1 MRRSL
6 LGLLTLVAVAGLLLV
21 AGCEFFQQDSVLRVA
36 SINRGVAL
44 RSDVD
49 DWALQP
55 SDDPEEP
62 PYYVFGG
69 ALPDSIEVAL
79 QYLEIGA
86 GLPTWT
92 PYEAV
97 INKATVTYKSLLD
110 PETVYDPA
118 IIPMTQYVMAD
129 HTNKKITKFF
139 VTVVTATWKRT
150 YFSESEPPEID
161 PDPQDVVEA
170 TIKFSGWDSVAV
182 RTVEATGKLTIE
194 FGSFPDGDAFGN

>member
-1 MRRSL
+1 MRCSL

-44 RSDVD
+44 KSDVAD
-49 DWALQP
+49 YGLMP
-55 SDDPEEP
+55 SDDPEDP
-62 PYYVFGG
+62 PYYESGG
-69 ALPDSIEVAL
+69 ALMDTVEVAL
-79 QYLEIGA
+79 QYLETGA

-97 INKATVTYKSLLD
+97 INKATVTYRSLLD
-110 PETVYDPA
+110 PEIVYDPA
-118 IIPMTQYVMAD
+118 VIPLTQYVMAD

-139 VTVVTATWKRT
+139 MTVATASWKMT
-150 YFSESEPPEID
+150 YFEGEEPPFFEPLD
-161 PDPQDVVEA
+161 LVEA

-182 RTVEATGKLTIE
+182 RNVEATGKLTIE
-194 FGSFPDGDAFGN
+194 FGNFPDGDGFGN